1 MKVTHLTIAAA
12 AAGLLLAASVPASA
26 TPLGSI
32 SSAPLGIDRFDGQ
45 VEPVHYR
52 RRAVRSYHNPY
63 YGYRRYR
70 SGPVI
75 SFGVSPYYPW
85 PYAYSPY
92 GYGYSYPY
100 GYGYSAYPYSYG
112 YGPTFS
118 FGFGFR

>member
-1 MKVTHLTIAAA
+1 MKVKHLTIAAA
-12 AAGLLLAASVPASA
+12 AAGLLLAASGPASA
-26 TPLGSI
+26 TPLAPA

-52 RRAVRSYHNPY
+52 RRAVRRYHNPY

-75 SFGVSPYYPW
+75 SFGLAPYYPR
-85 PYAYSPY
+85 PYAYSYP
-92 GYGYSYPY
+92 YSYPY
-100 GYGYSAYPYSYG
+100 SYGYSAYPYSYG

-118 FGFGFR
+118 FGFGIR

>member
-12 AAGLLLAASVPASA
+12 AAAGLLLAASGPASA
-26 TPLGSI
+26 TPLAPV

-52 RRAVRSYHNPY
+52 RRAVRRYHNPY
-63 YGYRRYR
+63 YGYRRYH

-75 SFGVSPYYPW
+75 SFGLSPYYPR
-85 PYAYSPY
+85 Y
-92 GYGYSYPY
+92 GYGYHNPY
-100 GYGYSAYPYSYG
+100 RYGYSAYPYSYG